1 MPVAIETP
9 PKLFAENTC
18 LITNHENVATL
29 QDKMNMELKKVHIW
43 CNANKPTTKQSKS
56 TAFLIAP
63 KLNTQIINVNVTIG
77 NSPIAI
83 SETAK

>member
-29 QDKMNMELKKVHIW
+29 QDKMNMELKKFIFGVM
-43 CNANKPTTKQSKS
+43 PTNQQQNNQNLPHS
-56 TAFLIAP
+56 
-63 KLNTQIINVNVTIG
+63 
-77 NSPIAI
+77 
-83 SETAK
+83 